1 MVLLY
6 QCIQEVQYSE
16 KIKNNDRFYI
26 SSIMERYFWNTKKEL
41 VTVIEVIDN
50 DEYLQKLNEEIQ
62 DLYSYITKNYNN
74 EPVYFVEKKRLDKEK
89 MLDLLERLINRQNEI
104 NDGSFVIDY
113 R

>member
-1 MVLLY
+1 MILLDK
-6 QCIQEVQYSE
+6 CIKEIQYSE

-62 DLYSYITKNYNN
+62 DLYSSITKNYNN
-74 EPVYFVEKKRLDKEK
+74 EQVYFDEKKTW
-89 MLDLLERLINRQNEI
+89 
-104 NDGSFVIDY
+104 
-113 R
+113 

>member
-1 MVLLY
+1 MVA
-6 QCIQEVQYSE
+6 VYSKE
-16 KIKNNDRFYI
+16 SWLIRFENDRFYI

-50 DEYLQKLNEEIQ
+50 YEYLQKLNEEIQ
-62 DLYSYITKNYNN
+62 DLYSSITKNYNN

>member
-62 DLYSYITKNYNN
+62 DLYSSITKNYNN
-74 EPVYFVEKKRLDKEK
+74 GPVYFVEKK
-89 MLDLLERLINRQNEI
+89 DLIKKKC
-104 NDGSFVIDY
+104 
-113 R
+113 

>member
-62 DLYSYITKNYNN
+62 DLYSSITKNYNN
-74 EPVYFVEKKRLDKEK
+74 EQVYFVEKK
-89 MLDLLERLINRQNEI
+89 DLIKKKC
-104 NDGSFVIDY
+104 
-113 R
+113 